1 MTATELPGRG
11 PALPGRLARSLR
23 GAGLSGASVAGAS
36 AAGALVSVRAAYPR
50 PPRAAPP
57 EGWPPPRPVPRGR
70 LAVAVVLG
78 ASGSV
83 ITDAL
88 GPYEVFARS
97 PEFFV
102 YTVSAR
108 PTAMLSGA
116 LAVVPDYSLSDVDA
130 GTAPEPAVIVIP
142 AVVSPAGRKEQP
154 LREWLAR
161 RAGRGAQLLGV
172 CAGSRLLAA
181 AGLLDGRRATSH
193 WSRIRGLER
202 SRPQVDWVRGQRYIQ
217 DGKIT
222 TTAGVTSGVFGA
234 LRLVQQLVGAA
245 EAQRVGR
252 ELAYP
257 GWSLDGPTG
266 IPAQRLAPR
275 DLTNLLAALAP
286 WRRPAL
292 GVGLVEGAGE
302 IDVAAPFE
310 VYASS
315 FAARTVPIA
324 AGRTVMTRHGLR
336 LVTAPADAA
345 APRVDRLIVPGVHRA
360 DQVDP
365 RLAGWAAGRGLD
377 IELPQA
383 DGEFSFDAMLR
394 DLAAHADRATASIT
408 AKSIEY
414 PTSHLRLAG
423 PAWPWR
429 PTTLAALTLAAAIGA
444 GFLPAAA
451 VHRNRR

>member
-1 MTATELPGRG
+1 M
-11 PALPGRLARSLR
+11 
-23 GAGLSGASVAGAS
+23 
-36 AAGALVSVRAAYPR
+36 
-50 PPRAAPP
+50 
-57 EGWPPPRPVPRGR
+57 
-70 LAVAVVLG
+70 
-78 ASGSV
+78 
-83 ITDAL
+83 
-88 GPYEVFARS
+88 
-97 PEFFV
+97 
-102 YTVSAR
+102 
-108 PTAMLSGA
+108 
-116 LAVVPDYSLSDVDA
+116 
-130 GTAPEPAVIVIP
+130 
-142 AVVSPAGRKEQP
+142 
-154 LREWLAR
+154 
-161 RAGRGAQLLGV
+161 
-172 CAGSRLLAA
+172 
-181 AGLLDGRRATSH
+181 
-193 WSRIRGLER
+193 
-202 SRPQVDWVRGQRYIQ
+202 RGQRYIQ

-234 LRLVQQLVGAA
+234 LRLVQQLAGAA

-302 IDVAAPFE
+302 IDIAAPFE

-394 DLAAHADRATASIT
+394 DLAAHADRATARVT

-429 PTTLAALTLAAAIGA
+429 PTTLAALTIAAAIGA

-451 VHRNRR
+451 THRNRR

>member
-1 MTATELPGRG
+1 MTATGVTGQG

-23 GAGLSGASVAGAS
+23 RAGLAGAALAGAG
-36 AAGALVSVRAAYPR
+36 AAGALVSLRAAYPQ
-50 PPRAAPP
+50 PPRAAPA
-57 EGWPPPRPVPRGR
+57 EGWPPPGPVPQGR
-70 LAVAVVLG
+70 LPVAVVLG

-102 YTVSAR
+102 YTVSAG
-108 PTAMLSGA
+108 PAVILSGG
-116 LAVVPDYSLSDVDA
+116 LAVVPDYSLGDVDA

-142 AVVSPAGRKEQP
+142 AVLSPAGSKERP

-161 RAGRGAQLLGV
+161 RAGRGAHLLGV

-181 AGLLDGRRATSH
+181 AGLLDGHRATSH
-193 WSRIRGLER
+193 WSRLKGLQR
-202 SRPQVDWVRGQRYIQ
+202 SRPQVDWVRGQRYVQ

-234 LRLVQQLVGAA
+234 LRLVQQLTGAA

-257 GWSLDGPTG
+257 GWSLDGPTS
-266 IPAQRLAPR
+266 IPAQRPAPR

-292 GVGLVEGAGE
+292 GVGLVEGASE
-302 IDVAAPFE
+302 IDIAAPFE
-310 VYASS
+310 VYATS

-324 AGRTVMTRHGLR
+324 AGPAVTTRHGLR
-336 LVTAPADAA
+336 LIAAPADTT
-345 APRVDRLIVPGVHRA
+345 APRVDRLIVPGIHRA

-365 RLAGWAAGRGLD
+365 PLAGWAAGRGLNL
-377 IELPQA
+377 ELPQA

-394 DLAAHADRATASIT
+394 DLATHADRATARAT

-414 PTSHLRLAG
+414 PTGHLQLAG

-429 PTTLAALTLAAAIGA
+429 PATLFALTITAAIGVA
-444 GFLPAAA
+444 LLPAATA
-451 VHRNRR
+451 RRHRP

>member
-1 MTATELPGRG
+1 MTATGVTGQG

-23 GAGLSGASVAGAS
+23 RAGLAGAALAGAG
-36 AAGALVSVRAAYPR
+36 AAGALVSLRAAYPQ
-50 PPRAAPP
+50 PPRAAPA
-57 EGWPPPRPVPRGR
+57 EGWPPPGPVPQGR
-70 LAVAVVLG
+70 LPVAVVLG

-102 YTVSAR
+102 YTVSAG
-108 PTAMLSGA
+108 PAVILSGG
-116 LAVVPDYSLSDVDA
+116 LAVVPDYSLGDVDA

-142 AVVSPAGRKEQP
+142 AVLSPAGSKERP

-161 RAGRGAQLLGV
+161 RAGRGAHLLGV

-181 AGLLDGRRATSH
+181 AGLLDGHRATSH
-193 WSRIRGLER
+193 WSRLKGLQR
-202 SRPQVDWVRGQRYIQ
+202 SRPQVDWVRGQRYVQ

-234 LRLVQQLVGAA
+234 LRLVQQLTGAA

-257 GWSLDGPTG
+257 GWSLDGPTS
-266 IPAQRLAPR
+266 IPAQRPAPR

-292 GVGLVEGAGE
+292 GVGLVEGASE
-302 IDVAAPFE
+302 IDIAAPFE

-324 AGRTVMTRHGLR
+324 TGPAVTTRYGLR
-336 LVTAPADAA
+336 LIAAPADAT
-345 APRVDRLIVPGVHRA
+345 APRVDRLIVPGIHRA

-365 RLAGWAAGRGLD
+365 RLAAWAAGRGLN

-394 DLAAHADRATASIT
+394 DLAAHADRATARVT

-414 PTSHLRLAG
+414 PTGHLQLAG

-429 PTTLAALTLAAAIGA
+429 PTTLLALIIAAAIGVA
-444 GFLPAAA
+444 LLPAATA
-451 VHRNRR
+451 WRHRP

>member
-1 MTATELPGRG
+1 VSAG
-11 PALPGRLARSLR
+11 PAAV
-23 GAGLSGASVAGAS
+23 LSGG
-36 AAGALVSVRAAYPR
+36 
-50 PPRAAPP
+50 
-57 EGWPPPRPVPRGR
+57 
-70 LAVAVVLG
+70 
-78 ASGSV
+78 
-83 ITDAL
+83 
-88 GPYEVFARS
+88 
-97 PEFFV
+97 
-102 YTVSAR
+102 
-108 PTAMLSGA
+108 
-116 LAVVPDYSLSDVDA
+116 LAVVPDYPLGDVDA
-130 GTAPEPAVIVIP
+130 GTAPEPDVVVIP
-142 AVVSPAGRKEQP
+142 AVVFPAGRKERP

-181 AGLLDGRRATSH
+181 AGLLDGHRATSH
-193 WSRIRGLER
+193 WSRIGSLQR
-202 SRPQVDWVRGQRYIQ
+202 SRPQVDWVRGQRYVQ
-217 DGKIT
+217 DGTIT

-234 LRLVQQLVGAA
+234 LRLVQQLAGTA

-266 IPAQRLAPR
+266 IPAQRPTAR
-275 DLTNLLAALAP
+275 DLTSLLAALAP

-292 GVGLVEGAGE
+292 GVGLAEGVGE
-302 IDVAAPFE
+302 LDVAAPFE
-310 VYASS
+310 VYATS

-324 AGRTVMTRHGLR
+324 AGRTVITRHGLR
-336 LVTAPADAA
+336 LVAAPADAT

-360 DQVDP
+360 DQIDP
-365 RLAGWAAGRGLD
+365 RLAGWASGRGLD

-394 DLAAHADRATASIT
+394 DLAVHADRSTARVT

-423 PAWPWR
+423 PAWPRR
-429 PTTLAALTLAAAIGA
+429 PTTAFALTVAAAIGA

-451 VHRNRR
+451 SRHRR

>member
-1 MTATELPGRG
+1 MTATGVTGRG

-23 GAGLSGASVAGAS
+23 GAGLSGAALAGAG
-36 AAGALVSVRAAYPR
+36 AAGALVSLRAAYPR
-50 PPRAAPP
+50 PSRAVPP
-57 EGWPPPRPVPRGR
+57 EGWPPPKRVPRGR
-70 LAVAVVLG
+70 
-78 ASGSV
+78 
-83 ITDAL
+83 
-88 GPYEVFARS
+88 
-97 PEFFV
+97 
-102 YTVSAR
+102 
-108 PTAMLSGA
+108 
-116 LAVVPDYSLSDVDA
+116 
-130 GTAPEPAVIVIP
+130 
-142 AVVSPAGRKEQP
+142 
-154 LREWLAR
+154 
-161 RAGRGAQLLGV
+161 
-172 CAGSRLLAA
+172 AGSRLLAA

-193 WSRIRGLER
+193 WSRIRSLER
-202 SRPQVDWVRGQRYIQ
+202 SRPQVDWVRGQRYIR

-275 DLTNLLAALAP
+275 DLTSLLAALAP

-292 GVGLVEGAGE
+292 GVGLVEGAAE

-365 RLAGWAAGRGLD
+365 GLAGWAAGRGLD

-423 PAWPWR
+423 PAWPRR